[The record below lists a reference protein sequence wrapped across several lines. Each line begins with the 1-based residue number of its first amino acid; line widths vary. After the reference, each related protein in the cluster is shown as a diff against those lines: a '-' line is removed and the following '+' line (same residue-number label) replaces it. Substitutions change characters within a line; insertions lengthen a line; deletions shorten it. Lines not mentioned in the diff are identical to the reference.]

1 MATLRTKTVTH
12 SNEPGSEAGFLAR
25 YAGLVSGRRSKWAVL
40 LIWLVLI
47 AAGGSLAAKLGDVQD
62 NDPETWLP
70 SSAQS
75 TQAVELAEKYF
86 ADKDS
91 STAVIVYARGSGL
104 TAADQEKIAADRSAL
119 GDGIA
124 VGDVSEAQV
133 SEDGKAAF
141 LSYPLRTHPSD
152 NAVLTDAVDESETLV
167 KNDAPA
173 GLDVRVAG
181 EAGSV
186 RDFAEVYG
194 GMDGALLGAALAVV
208 AVLLLLT
215 YRSPVLWMVPLLTVF
230 LASQVASGVVY
241 LLAQHAGLLV
251 NGLSA
256 YILMILAVGVGT
268 DYALLLIARY
278 REELHRHED
287 RHDAM
292 RIAVRHSLPALA
304 ASAATV
310 GVATLCLVFGS
321 MNSTQGLG
329 PVVTI
334 GVAVVF
340 LAMTSLLPALLV
352 VLGRWAFWPFVP
364 RHAPGYDAGAEK
376 DHGVWARVAQVVGRR
391 PRTVWAASLGVLA
404 VLALGTATVE
414 TGQTQAEQFTKT
426 VDSVEGQR
434 LLAEHFPAGS
444 SAPADIY
451 VPAEEA
457 DTTLRTV
464 QDVSGVESA
473 ATQRTAD
480 GWTHLTAVFE
490 DAPDTQAAKDTVE
503 RMRTALGN
511 AEGGGVEAV
520 VGGQTAIALDTS
532 DAQRDEEML
541 LIPLILAV
549 VLLMLV
555 LVLRAV
561 VAPLVLLV
569 SVVLSYASA
578 VGAASLL
585 FHAIDHPRIDRGLL
599 LIGFLFLVALGVDYT
614 IFLMARVRE
623 EVKLRGHRGGVLT
636 GLTVTGGVITS
647 AGVVLAA
654 TFCVLAVIPTVGSL
668 QQGLLIAIGILLDTF
683 LVRSLLIP
691 ALSLGIGPRI
701 WRPGHPED
709 EAPPRSERPSETARV
724 DVGA

>member
-1 MATLRTKTVTH
+1 MTTLRSRTVTR
-12 SNEPGSEAGFLAR
+12 SDDPGIGAGFLAR
-25 YAGLVSGRRSKWAVL
+25 YARLVSGRRSKWAVL
-40 LIWLVLI
+40 VIWLVLI

-70 SSAQS
+70 SGAQS

-91 STAVIVYARGSGL
+91 STAVIIYARGSGL
-104 TAADQEKIAADRSAL
+104 TAADQEKIEADRSAL
-119 GDGIA
+119 QDDVA
-124 VGDVSEAQV
+124 VGDVAQPQV

-141 LSYPLRTHPSD
+141 LGYPLRTHPSD
-152 NAVLTDAVDESETLV
+152 NGVLTDAVDESEDIV
-167 KNDAPA
+167 KNGAPD
-173 GLDVRVAG
+173 GLDIRIAG

-186 RDFAEVYG
+186 RDFAEVYS
-194 GMDGALLGAALAVV
+194 GMDGALLGAALGVV
-208 AVLLLLT
+208 AVLLLMT
-215 YRSPVLWMVPLLTVF
+215 YRSPVLWLVPLLTVF

-241 LLAQHAGLLV
+241 LLAKHAGLLV

-256 YILMILAVGVGT
+256 YILMILCVGVGT

-287 RHDAM
+287 RHEAM

-321 MNSTQGLG
+321 MNSTRGLG
-329 PVVTI
+329 PVVAI

-352 VLGRWAFWPFVP
+352 ILGRWTFWPFVP
-364 RHAPGYDAGAEK
+364 RYAPGYDAGVEK
-376 DHGVWARVAQVVGRR
+376 EHGAWARVAQAVGRR
-391 PRTVWAASLGVLA
+391 PRLIWAASLGVLA
-404 VLALGTATVE
+404 VLAIGTTTVE

-451 VPAEEA
+451 VPAGGA
-457 DTTLRTV
+457 DAALRTV
-464 QDVSGVESA
+464 QAVTGVESA
-473 ATQRTAD
+473 ATQRTAG

-503 RMRTALGN
+503 RMRTALDKGQEDS
-511 AEGGGVEAV
+511 ADAV
-520 VGGQTAIALDTS
+520 VGGQAAIALDTS
-532 DAQRDEEML
+532 DAQQDEEML
-541 LIPLILAV
+541 LIPLILVV
-549 VLLMLV
+549 VLLMLI

-561 VAPLVLLV
+561 VAPLVLLA

-585 FHAIDHPRIDRGLL
+585 FHAIDYPRIDRGLL

-623 EVKLRGHRGGVLT
+623 EVRLRGHREGTLT

-654 TFCVLAVIPTVGSL
+654 TFCVLAAIPTVASL

-709 EAPPRSERPSETARV
+709 EAPPRSERPLETARV